1 MKISGWMLYALIA
14 LIGGQAAHAQA
25 ESLTMEQMVAE
36 LSQHPSV
43 AAAKQRVAALGYE
56 VEAANWQRYPSLSF
70 QQGSIG
76 GGGQQSSIQ
85 LSQPL
90 YTFGAITNSIDAAQF
105 RLEGSNSEL
114 KISQTA
120 IIDTGIRTYLNALR
134 QSERVE
140 VNRRSVEEH
149 ERLAQAM
156 TRRLDQQVGTSSD
169 SQLANNRLNLAKA
182 DLFEAETQHER
193 ALQTLASLLE
203 KPVTSV
209 SVVEPLTL
217 PFSEESEFQAL
228 AVNRSANLQG
238 LLSNIQAQIK
248 DIDASESRL
257 KPQLVLV
264 AEEVQN
270 NVPTEF
276 KDSRLIAYLQYQPGA
291 GLSAKS
297 AVNASKQ
304 RALAA
309 ESELKAAKKEV
320 EQQVK
325 QIWGEL
331 LIGAKLAEQLAVVQQ
346 SNRDIVDSFYKQFQA
361 GKRSWVDVLNG
372 QRELTQSELSVVDNR
387 YRLLTAQYQALNM
400 INAHAPEQML
410 QPTGTTPTTS
420 PAEPKEL
427 LISHMQDD
435 GRITYELRTPPI
447 ETGLDHEQR

>member
-1 MKISGWMLYALIA
+1 MKISSCILYALIA
-14 LIGGQAAHAQA
+14 LVGGQAGHAQA

-36 LSQHPSV
+36 LSLHPSV

-85 LSQPL
+85 LSQPI
-90 YTFGAITNSIDAAQF
+90 YTFGAISNSIDAAKF

-114 KISQTA
+114 KFSQTT

-134 QSERVE
+134 QIERAD

-156 TRRLDQQVGTSSD
+156 ARRLDQQVGTSSD
-169 SQLANNRLNLAKA
+169 SQLANNRLNLARA

-193 ALQTLASLLE
+193 ALQNLSSLVD
-203 KPVTSV
+203 KSVTSI
-209 SVVEPLTL
+209 SPVEQKTL
-217 PFSEESEFQAL
+217 PFSDESEFLAL
-228 AVNRSANLQG
+228 VINRSTSLQG
-238 LLSNIQAQIK
+238 LQSNLQAQLK
-248 DIDASESRL
+248 EIDASESRL
-257 KPQLVLV
+257 KPQLVMV

-297 AVNASKQ
+297 AVNASRQ

-309 ESELKAAKKEV
+309 ESELKAAKKDI

-331 LIGAKLAEQLAVVQQ
+331 TIATKLGEELLVVQQ

-387 YRLLTAQYQALNM
+387 YRLLTAQHQALNL
-400 INAHAPEQML
+400 INAHAPDQIFQSTASATKES
-410 QPTGTTPTTS
+410 TS
-420 PAEPKEL
+420 EAQKKL
-427 LISHMQDD
+427 VSHIEDD
-435 GRITYELRTPPI
+435 GRITYELHTPPI
-447 ETGLDHEQR
+447 EIGPNYEQR

>member
-1 MKISGWMLYALIA
+1 MKISGRMLYALIA
-14 LIGGQAAHAQA
+14 LVGGHAGHSQA
-25 ESLTMEQMVAE
+25 ESLTLDQMVAE
-36 LSQHPSV
+36 LTLHPSV
-43 AAAKQRVAALGYE
+43 AAARQRVTALGYE

-85 LSQPL
+85 LSQPV
-90 YTFGAITNSIDAAQF
+90 YTFGAISNSIDAAKF

-114 KISQTA
+114 KLSQTT
-120 IIDTGIRTYLNALR
+120 IIDTGVRIYLNALR
-134 QSERVE
+134 QSERAN

-156 TRRLDQQVGTSSD
+156 ARRLDQQVGTASD
-169 SQLANNRLNLAKA
+169 SQLANNRLNLARA

-193 ALQTLASLLE
+193 ALQSLSSLVD
-203 KPVTSV
+203 KPVTSI
-209 SVVEPLTL
+209 SPVELKTL
-217 PFSEESEFQAL
+217 PFSDESEFL
-228 AVNRSANLQG
+228 VLVINRSASLRGLQSNLQ
-238 LLSNIQAQIK
+238 AQLK

-257 KPQLVLV
+257 KPQLVMV

-297 AVNASKQ
+297 AVNASRQ

-309 ESELKAAKKEV
+309 ESELKAAKKDI

-331 LIGAKLAEQLAVVQQ
+331 IIATKLGEELLVVQQ

-387 YRLLTAQYQALNM
+387 YRLLTAQHQALNL
-400 INAHAPEQML
+400 INSHAPDQMF
-410 QPTGTTPTTS
+410 QSPASAVNETTS
-420 PAEPKEL
+420 DTQGKL
-427 LISHMQDD
+427 VSHVEYD
-435 GRITYELRTPPI
+435 GRITYELHTPPI
-447 ETGLDHEQR
+447 EIGPNYEQR